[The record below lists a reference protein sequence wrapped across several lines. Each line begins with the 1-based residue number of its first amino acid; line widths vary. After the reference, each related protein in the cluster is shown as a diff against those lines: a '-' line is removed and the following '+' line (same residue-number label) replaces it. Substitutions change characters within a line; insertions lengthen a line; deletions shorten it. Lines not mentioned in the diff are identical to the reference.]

1 MKIGDRIAVQMEG
14 FDVAEAVIEDIE
26 DGKATIVIPATRV
39 VVGVRTSLDVS
50 ARPESGNPDRVF
62 GGMEDNQPAISE
74 AMEQVNQ
81 STTTEPTINNA
92 DIGEGIHGKELDSS
106 VLD

>member
-1 MKIGDRIAVQMEG
+1 MKIGDRIAVQIEG
-14 FDVAEAVIEDIE
+14 VDVGEAVVEDIE
-26 DGKATIVIPATRV
+26 DGIATIVIPATRLQAK
-39 VVGVRTSLDVS
+39 VRSTLDM
-50 ARPESGNPDRVF
+50 AAGPEKSDGPDRIF
-62 GGMEDNQPAISE
+62 GGIEDNQPAVSE

-81 STTTEPTINNA
+81 STTTITNA